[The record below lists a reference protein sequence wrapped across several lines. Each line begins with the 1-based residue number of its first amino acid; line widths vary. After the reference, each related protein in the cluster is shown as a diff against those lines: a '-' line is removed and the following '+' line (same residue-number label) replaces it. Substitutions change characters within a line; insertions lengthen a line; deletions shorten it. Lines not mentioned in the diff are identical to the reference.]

1 MCAGCKLIRHVVPFT
16 AHMINAEIERNGN
29 ENTAGV
35 MRRFSRKVQSSG
47 VLKRVRGLRYFKR
60 QKSDAR
66 KKRDALVRIER
77 TEKYNELLKLGRVV
91 ETKKRR

>member
-1 MCAGCKLIRHVVPFT
+1 
-16 AHMINAEIERNGN
+16 MINVEIERHGN

-60 QKSDAR
+60 GKSDA
-66 KKRDALVRIER
+66 KKKKDALVRMER
-77 TEKYNELLKLGRVV
+77 TDKYLELLKLGRVV

>member
-1 MCAGCKLIRHVVPFT
+1 
-16 AHMINAEIERNGN
+16 MINVEIERNGN

-47 VLKRVRGLRYFKR
+47 VLKRVRGMRYHKR
-60 QKSDAR
+60 AKSDAR
-66 KKRDALVRIER
+66 KKKDALVRMER
-77 TEKYNELLKLGRVV
+77 TEKFQELLKLGRVV